1 MAVSYKGLV
10 IKFGGDTTE
19 LQSAL
24 KKVQTESK
32 KTQSDLKEI
41 ERGLKFNPGNTELL
55 GQKVRNLN
63 SAYAE
68 TKERLDAYKSALEQ
82 LDEKKRSGAQ
92 LTEEEQRQYDSL
104 QRAILDCENKLDSY
118 SEKLKS
124 TNTEYEA
131 SQTSLYQFGQSLQDN
146 ADKWAE
152 HGQRVETAGKTITA
166 ASTGIATAAVGAFNE
181 VDEGADAVIRQTGAT
196 GDAAEELEASF
207 ENVAKESSADFEEIG
222 NAVGDVNT
230 RFGLTGD
237 SLEQTSLQ
245 FLRFAENTGVD
256 VNSAIEN
263 ASMSMKAFNVD
274 SSEAGNVL
282 GMFQTVAQNTGIDVS
297 TLMNDVNANGATF
310 RDMGLNIQDSTALLG
325 SFEAAGVPADQMLT
339 GLKKASA
346 NCAKEGTNLQDS
358 LRDLTTRLQDPA
370 TQAKATQDALDLFGT
385 KAGMAFVDAAESG
398 RVNLDSLGGSLDDYA
413 DKVDETFEGTED
425 APDKMKESLHSV
437 QIAGSELGADILD
450 TLVPAVSK
458 AAEIADQLKGVWD
471 GLTPEQQQL
480 AANVVLGGIAFGG
493 LTTGVG
499 KAMQSFDKIGQT
511 FKDVAKVGVGL
522 KDKVGGIRA
531 AFSGITSVIA
541 ANPWILLAAA
551 IAAVVAGLVYFF
563 TQTEEGRQLWAQFT
577 QFLQSAW
584 QGVQDFFA
592 GVPAFW
598 QGVWDGIT
606 SGAQGLVDGVGQKW
620 DALKQG
626 ASDAWESVKSNASE
640 TWDGIKT
647 TVTDKANALKDGASN
662 AWNALR
668 DGTSTVFGAIASSIQ
683 SDMDAGNQAGSQASQ
698 ALQAAMSGDW
708 DTAKSK
714 AADAFNT
721 IRGHIQDKMSA
732 ARETAINIANTI
744 GAKLGF
750 PGLGSK
756 VASVFDAVRNA
767 ITSPIRSAWDFV
779 SGIPGRIR
787 EAFESLRISIPRPK
801 LPHIDVGW
809 STFGIGDLSVRVP
822 RFGVSWY
829 AKGGIFP
836 RGRSPQ
842 IIGVN
847 EGSSAEAV
855 LPIDR
860 LSDLM
865 ADAMDKLGGF
875 GGQAISVSVTVN
887 AQIADRLDAYE
898 TGQQI
903 GAGIATKLKQKGVT
917 VAA

>member
-1 MAVSYKGLV
+1 MSVSYKGLL
-10 IKFGGDTTE
+10 IFFGGDTTE
-19 LQSAL
+19 LKAEL
-24 KKVQTESK
+24 INIQTGAK

-41 ERGLKFNPGNTELL
+41 DRALKFNPGNTELL
-55 GQKVRNLN
+55 GQKVKNLN
-63 SAYAE
+63 AAYAE
-68 TKERLDAYKSALEQ
+68 TRERLDTYRNALEQ

-92 LTEEEQRQYDSL
+92 LTEEEERQYDSL
-104 QRAILDCENKLDSY
+104 QRAIIDCESQLDSY
-118 SEKLKS
+118 GEKIKS

-131 SQTSLYQFGQSLQDN
+131 SQTKLYQFGQSLQDN

-152 HGQRVETAGKTITA
+152 HGQKVETAGKAITA

-196 GDAAEELEASF
+196 GDAAEALEASF
-207 ENVAKESSADFEEIG
+207 ENVAKQSSADFEEIG

-237 SLEQTSLQ
+237 TLEQTSLQ

-263 ASMSMKAFNVD
+263 TSMSMKAFGVD

-325 SFEAAGVPADQMLT
+325 SFEAAGIPADQMLT

-346 NCAKEGTNLQDS
+346 NCAKEGTNLGDS
-358 LRDLTTRLQDPA
+358 LRDLTARLQDPA
-370 TQAKATQDALDLFGT
+370 TQAQATQDALDLFGT

-413 DKVDETFEGTED
+413 NKVDETFEGTED
-425 APDKMKESLHSV
+425 APDKMKESLHSL

-450 TLVPAVSK
+450 ALVPAVSK
-458 AAEIADQLKGVWD
+458 AADVADRLKEVWD
-471 GLTPEQQQL
+471 GLSPEQQKL
-480 AANVVLGGIAFGG
+480 AADVVLGGIAFGG

-511 FKDVAKVGVGL
+511 FKDVAKVGVDL
-522 KDKVGGIRA
+522 KDKVGGIKS
-531 AFSGITSVIA
+531 AFSGIWSVIS
-541 ANPWILLAAA
+541 ANPWIILAAA
-551 IAAVVAGLVYFF
+551 IAALVAALVYFF
-563 TQTEEGRQLWAQFT
+563 TQTEDGKRIWGEFT

-584 QGVQDFFA
+584 QGVQDFFS

-606 SGAQGLVDGVGQKW
+606 TGAQGLVDGVGQKW

-626 ASDAWESVKSNASE
+626 ASDAWESVKSKASDA
-640 TWDGIKT
+640 WDGIKT
-647 TVTDKANALKDGASN
+647 TVTDKANALKEGASN
-662 AWNALR
+662 AWETLKS
-668 DGTSTVFGAIASSIQ
+668 GTSSAFGDIGRSIK
-683 SDMDAGNQAGSQASQ
+683 SDMDAGRQAGSDAAQ

-708 DTAKSK
+708 DTARSK
-714 AADAFNT
+714 AGDAFRT
-721 IRGHIQDKMSA
+721 IKDHIQDNMNASKA
-732 ARETAINIANTI
+732 KAIDIANAI
-744 GAKLGF
+744 GEKLGF

-756 VASVFDAVRNA
+756 VAGVFSSVKNG
-767 ITSPIRSAWDFV
+767 ITSPIRDAWNYV

-787 EAFESLRISIPRPK
+787 DAFSNLRISIPKPK
-801 LPHIDVGW
+801 LPHISVSW
-809 STFGIGDLSVRVP
+809 SKFGVGDLSVSVP
-822 RFGVSWY
+822 NFGVSWY

-836 RGRSPQ
+836 RGRRPR

-865 ADAMDKLGGF
+865 ADAIDKLGGLK
-875 GGQAISVSVTVN
+875 GTAISIGVTVN
-887 AQIADRLDAYE
+887 AQVSDKLDAYE

-903 GAGIATKLKQKGVT
+903 GAGIATKLKQRGVP
-917 VAA
+917 VAT

>member
-1 MAVSYKGLV
+1 MSVSYKGLV

-19 LQSAL
+19 LQAAL
-24 KKVQTESK
+24 KKIQTGAK

-41 ERGLKFNPGNTELL
+41 DRALKFNPGNTELL

-68 TKERLDAYKSALEQ
+68 TKDRLDAYKSALEQ
-82 LDEKKRSGAQ
+82 LEEKKQSGAQ

-118 SEKLKS
+118 AEKLKS

-131 SQTSLYQFGQSLQDN
+131 SQTGLYQFGQSLQDN

-152 HGQRVETAGKTITA
+152 HGAKVETVGKTITA

-196 GDAAEELEASF
+196 GDAAEALEASF
-207 ENVAKESSADFEEIG
+207 KNVAKQSSADFEEIG

-237 SLEQTSLQ
+237 TLEQTSLQ

-263 ASMSMKAFNVD
+263 TSMSMKAFGVD

-325 SFEAAGVPADQMLT
+325 SFEAAGIPADQMLT

-346 NCAKEGTNLQDS
+346 NCAKEGTNLGDS
-358 LRDLTTRLQDPA
+358 LRDLTARLQDPA
-370 TQAKATQDALDLFGT
+370 TQAQATQDALDLFGT

-413 DKVDETFEGTED
+413 NKVDETFEGTED
-425 APDKMKESLHSV
+425 APDKMKESLHSL

-450 TLVPAVSK
+450 ALVPAVSK
-458 AAEIADQLKGVWD
+458 AADVADRLKEVWD
-471 GLTPEQQQL
+471 GLSPEQQKL
-480 AANVVLGGIAFGG
+480 AADVVLGGIAFGG

-511 FKDVAKVGVGL
+511 FKDVAKVGVDL
-522 KDKVGGIRA
+522 KDKVGGIKS
-531 AFSGITSVIA
+531 AFSGIWSVIS
-541 ANPWILLAAA
+541 ANPWIILAAA
-551 IAAVVAGLVYFF
+551 IAALVAALVYFF
-563 TQTEEGRQLWAQFT
+563 TQTEDGKRIWGEFT

-584 QGVQDFFA
+584 QGVQDFFS

-606 SGAQGLVDGVGQKW
+606 TGAQGLVDGVGQKW
-620 DALKQG
+620 DALK
-626 ASDAWESVKSNASE
+626 S
-640 TWDGIKT
+640 
-647 TVTDKANALKDGASN
+647 
-662 AWNALR
+662 
-668 DGTSTVFGAIASSIQ
+668 GTSSAFGDIGRSIK
-683 SDMDAGNQAGSQASQ
+683 SDMDAGRQAGSDAAQ

-708 DTAKSK
+708 DTARSK
-714 AADAFNT
+714 AGDAFRT
-721 IRGHIQDKMSA
+721 IKGHIQDNMNASKA
-732 ARETAINIANTI
+732 KAIDVANAI
-744 GAKLGF
+744 GEKLGF

-756 VASVFDAVRNA
+756 VAGVFGSVKNG
-767 ITSPIRSAWDFV
+767 ITSPIRDAWNYV

-787 EAFESLRISIPRPK
+787 DAFSNLRISIPKPK
-801 LPHIDVGW
+801 LPHISVSW
-809 STFGIGDLSVRVP
+809 SKFGVGDLSVSVP
-822 RFGVSWY
+822 NFGVNWY

-836 RGRSPQ
+836 RGRRPR

-865 ADAMDKLGGF
+865 ADAIDKLGGLK
-875 GGQAISVSVTVN
+875 GNAISIAVTVN
-887 AQIADRLDAYE
+887 AQVTDKLDAYE

-903 GAGIATKLKQKGVT
+903 GAGIATKLKQRGVP
-917 VAA
+917 VAT